1 MRTLVFRW
9 MLTIADAQLEDSG
22 FCLEL
27 TLICDKIGGYI
38 EFEEI
43 LWAII
48 DIICQTSNF
57 NLFHKIPLF

>member
-22 FCLEL
+22 FHLEF
-27 TLICDKIGGYI
+27 TLICDKIVGYI

-48 DIICQTSNF
+48 NIICLNVKFQLIS
-57 NLFHKIPLF
+57 